1 MLNMP
6 LSQIPTLGNVY
17 KSPILNMPK
26 SPDHVPSVM
35 CVSCDAFHL
44 YVCTYVRMCLLTHV
58 GTYALRMYV
67 RNMSLVY
74 CHIPQCTCHES
85 LLHGMSLV
93 MGQMS
98 FVTYPCHMSYCLLCD
113 MQKQLY
119 VNKCIT
125 LFSRWPFFAEFK
137 AFLSTIYRI
146 SLSKEGILPLE
157 R

>member
-1 MLNMP
+1 MCTNP
-6 LSQIPTLGNVY
+6 QYSICLSPWIMCLLSCVC
-17 KSPILNMPK
+17 
-26 SPDHVPSVM
+26 HVM
-35 CVSCDAFHL
+35 RFT
-44 YVCTYVRMCLLTHV
+44 CTYVCAYVSLDTRV
-58 GTYALRMYV
+58 GTYVLCMYV

-85 LLHGMSLV
+85 LLHGMSPV